1 MSKRGDVSDAS
12 GTSRNVGTPPCS
24 QLVRSRSQLS
34 RSLRALRTARGLHVL
49 MSTRTLVVLVPT
61 RTLVVLVPTWSL
73 VVLVPT
79 WTLVVLVPTRTLVVL
94 VPAGSRHSLVVDH
107 RSQSGE
113 LPQADHHAE
122 YHRCHFRHHV
132 LLSGPLPTSGPLHS
146 FRRGSRQEGARGE
159 ILDPIFEIGVPDILR
174 SIKRG
179 DAPIR

>member
-1 MSKRGDVSDAS
+1 
-12 GTSRNVGTPPCS
+12 
-24 QLVRSRSQLS
+24 
-34 RSLRALRTARGLHVL
+34 

-61 RTLVVLVPTWSL
+61 RTLIVLIPTWTLVVLVPTRALVVLVPTRAL

-79 WTLVVLVPTRTLVVL
+79 WTLVVLVPTRALEVL

-113 LPQADHHAE
+113 LPHCDHHAE
-122 YHRCHFRHHV
+122 HHRCHFPHHV
-132 LLSGPLPTSGPLHS
+132 LLSGPLPTSGALHS

-159 ILDPIFEIGVPDILR
+159 ILDPIFEIGVPDISR

-179 DAPIR
+179 DAPIRCMPITRRPGTVRL